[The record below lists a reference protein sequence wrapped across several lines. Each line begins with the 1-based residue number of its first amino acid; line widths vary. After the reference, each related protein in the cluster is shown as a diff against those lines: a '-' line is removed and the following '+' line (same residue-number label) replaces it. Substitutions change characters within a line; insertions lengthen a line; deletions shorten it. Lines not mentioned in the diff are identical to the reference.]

1 MHKYKFE
8 IWSKQGSKVS
18 TTTVEANSHAS
29 AKKLVETQNSGYVIR
44 GGARIG

>member
-8 IWSKQGSKVS
+8 IWSTNGGKVS

-29 AKKLVETQNSGYVIR
+29 AKQLAESQNSGYVIK
-44 GGARIG
+44 GGTRIG